1 MTIGVLFV
9 CTANICRSPMAEGVF
24 RTLARRGGLEEA
36 FTIASAGTM
45 GSHAGEAPTPA
56 AVTAAARRGYD
67 IASQRSRALT
77 KEDIAAA
84 DYVLA
89 MDRSHMADLRWLAPR
104 DRMDRLQM
112 FTRFGPM
119 PGILDVQDPY
129 GGTQQDYE
137 RALDLIEAGCKGL
150 LAALTDEATAAL
162 PDRRPLAG
170 S

>member
-9 CTANICRSPMAEGVF
+9 CTGNICRSPLAEGVF
-24 RTLARRGGLEEA
+24 RSMARQAGLESA
-36 FTIASAGTM
+36 FTVDSAGTY
-45 GSHAGEAPTPA
+45 GGHAGEPPSRLAIE
-56 AVTAAARRGYD
+56 AAARRGYD
-67 IASQRSRALT
+67 IAGQRSRAVT

-104 DRMDRLQM
+104 DKAECLQM
-112 FTRFGPM
+112 FTKFGPM

-150 LAALTDEATAAL
+150 LAALTQEAKAAI
-162 PDRRPLAG
+162 AK
-170 S
+170 

>member
-24 RTLARRGGLEEA
+24 RTLARRAGLEQA
-36 FTIASAGTM
+36 FTIASAGTT
-45 GSHAGEAPTPA
+45 GIHAGEAPTPA
-56 AVTAAARRGYD
+56 AIEAAARRGYD
-67 IASQRSRALT
+67 IAGQRSRPVT

-104 DRMDRLQM
+104 DKAQCLQM
-112 FTRFGPM
+112 FTKFGPM

-150 LAALTDEATAAL
+150 LAALTQEANAATAK
-162 PDRRPLAG
+162 
-170 S
+170 